1 MKTSPFVAAL
11 VSIMALAPVAAR
23 SAPGA
28 SGLKVT
34 QRVAGPDGGWD
45 YASFDPHLRR
55 VYVAHGDKVM
65 VIDADSGKASPDFA
79 KGNHLHAVVPVPGMD
94 RVVTTN
100 SGDNTAKVIDARSGA
115 LLASIPTAQD
125 ADSAAFDRATG
136 LVVVIG
142 GDSGEI
148 TLVDPKAL
156 KAVGSIKVGGALEFL
171 APDGKG
177 RVFVNVEDANQ
188 IVLIDLKTRKV
199 MAHWPLAGCRRP
211 TGLALV
217 AGGRLV
223 SACGNGVA
231 KILSTADGHDIATLT
246 IGEGPDAV
254 LYDSRRGLALIPSG
268 RAGTLAVIALT
279 GPHANTVIDTVPT
292 QIGARTGTVDP
303 KTGRV
308 WLPTAQYNL
317 PVPAGQRPT
326 TKPGTFEV
334 LVLDR

>member
-1 MKTSPFVAAL
+1 MKNSPLVAAL
-11 VSIMALAPVAAR
+11 VSMMALAPVAGR

-34 QRVAGPDGGWD
+34 QRIAGPDGGWD
-45 YASFDPHLRR
+45 YASFDPRLGR
-55 VYVAHGDKVM
+55 VYVAHGDKIM
-65 VIDADSGKASPDFA
+65 MIDAGSGKATADFA

-94 RVVTTN
+94 RIVTTN
-100 SGDNTAKVIDARSGA
+100 SGDNTAKVIDTKTGA
-115 LLASIPTAQD
+115 LLASIQTAQD
-125 ADSAAFDRATG
+125 ADSAAFDPATG
-136 LVVVIG
+136 TVVVIG

-148 TLVDPKAL
+148 TLVDPTSMKA
-156 KAVGSIKVGGALEFL
+156 AGSIKVGGALEYL

-177 RVFVNVEDANQ
+177 QVFVNVEDANQ
-188 IVLIDLKTRKV
+188 IVLVNLKSRKV
-199 MAHWPLAGCRRP
+199 MAHWPLVGCRRP

-217 AGGRLV
+217 PGGRLV

-231 KILSTADGHDIATLT
+231 KILSAADGHDIATLA

-254 LYDSRRGLALIPSG
+254 LYDSRRGLVLIPSG
-268 RAGTLAVIALT
+268 RTGTLAVIALE
-279 GPHANTVIDTVPT
+279 GPHANTVIDTVQT
-292 QIGARTGTVDP
+292 QIGARTGAVDP
-303 KTGRV
+303 KSGRV
-308 WLPTAQYNL
+308 WLPAAQYNL

>member
-1 MKTSPFVAAL
+1 MKTSPLVATL
-11 VSIMALAPVAAR
+11 VSILALAPAAAR

-28 SGLKVT
+28 SGLKIT
-34 QRVAGPDGGWD
+34 QRIAGPDGGWD
-45 YASFDPHLRR
+45 YASFDPRLRR
-55 VYVAHGDKVM
+55 VYVAHGDKIM
-65 VIDADSGKASPDFA
+65 LIDADSGKARPDFA
-79 KGNHLHAVVPVPGMD
+79 KGDHLHAVVPVPGMD
-94 RVVTTN
+94 RIVTTN
-100 SGDNTAKVIDARSGA
+100 SGDNTAKVIDTRSGA

-125 ADSAAFDRATG
+125 ADSAAFDPATG
-136 LVVVIG
+136 MVVVIG

-156 KAVGSIKVGGALEFL
+156 RAVGSIKVGGALEFL

-177 RVFVNVEDANQ
+177 GVFVNVEDANQ
-188 IVLIDLKTRKV
+188 IVLVDLKGRKV
-199 MAHWPLAGCRRP
+199 MARWPLAGCRRP
-211 TGLALV
+211 TGLAMV
-217 AGGRLV
+217 DGGRLV

-231 KILSTADGHDIATLT
+231 KILSATDGHDIATLT

-254 LYDSRRGLALIPSG
+254 IYDRRRGLALIPSG
-268 RAGTLAVIALT
+268 RTGTLAVIALQ
-279 GPHANTVIDTVPT
+279 GPHANSVIDTVPT
-292 QIGARTGTVDP
+292 QIGARTGAVDP

>member
-1 MKTSPFVAAL
+1 
-11 VSIMALAPVAAR
+11 
-23 SAPGA
+23 
-28 SGLKVT
+28 
-34 QRVAGPDGGWD
+34 
-45 YASFDPHLRR
+45 
-55 VYVAHGDKVM
+55 M
-65 VIDADSGKASPDFA
+65 VIDADSGKAKPDFA
-79 KGNHLHAVVPVPGMD
+79 PGARLHAVVPVPGTD

-115 LLASIPTAQD
+115 LLGSIPTAQD
-125 ADSAAFDRATG
+125 ADSAAYDPATG

-156 KAVGSIKVGGALEFL
+156 KAVGSIKVGGALEYL
-171 APDGKG
+171 APDGRG

-188 IVLIDLKTRKV
+188 IVLIDLKARKV
-199 MAHWPLAGCRRP
+199 LAHWPLTGCRRP

-231 KILSTADGHDIATLT
+231 KILSTADGHDIATLA

-268 RAGTLAVIALT
+268 RTGSLAVIALD

-292 QIGARTGTVDP
+292 QIGARTGAVDP
-303 KTGRV
+303 KTGRA

>member
-1 MKTSPFVAAL
+1 MNPSPLVAVL
-11 VSIMALAPVAAR
+11 VSILALVPAATHGQ
-23 SAPGA
+23 PGA
-28 SGLKVT
+28 SGLRIT
-34 QRVAGPDGGWD
+34 QRIAGPDGGWD
-45 YASFDPHLRR
+45 YASFDPRLGR

-65 VIDADSGKASPDFA
+65 VIDAVTGKVKPDFA
-79 KGNHLHAVVPVPGMD
+79 AGARLHAVVPVPGTN
-94 RVVTTN
+94 RLVTTN
-100 SGDNTAKVIDARSGA
+100 SGDNTAKVIDATSGA

-125 ADSAAFDRATG
+125 ADSAAFDPATRM
-136 LVVVIG
+136 VVVIG

-177 RVFVNVEDANQ
+177 RVFVNAEDSNQ
-188 IVLIDLKTRKV
+188 IVLVDLKTRKV

-211 TGLALV
+211 TGLAMV
-217 AGGRLV
+217 AGGRLI

-254 LYDSRRGLALIPSG
+254 LYDDRRGLALIPCG

-279 GPHANTVIDTVPT
+279 GSHANTVIDTVPT
-292 QIGARTGTVDP
+292 QIGARTGAVDP

-317 PVPAGQRPT
+317 PVPPGQRPT

-334 LVLDR
+334 LELDR